1 MAAHNAVAKT
11 LHTVRGMNLYSIAS
25 SALILGLSTPEMRRL
40 IKIGVAQVVD
50 SSGEI
55 VRPPGEGYGAHLI
68 PEWVL
73 AELVESPRY
82 LKEALG
88 R

>member
-1 MAAHNAVAKT
+1 
-11 LHTVRGMNLYSIAS
+11 
-25 SALILGLSTPEMRRL
+25 MRRL

-55 VRPPGEGYGAHLI
+55 VRSPGEGYGAHLI